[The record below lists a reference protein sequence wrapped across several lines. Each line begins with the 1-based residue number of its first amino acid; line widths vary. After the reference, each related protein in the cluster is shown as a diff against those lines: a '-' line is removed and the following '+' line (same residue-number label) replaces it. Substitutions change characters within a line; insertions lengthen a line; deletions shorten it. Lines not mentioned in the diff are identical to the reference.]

1 MLALQQHSCTVGH
14 LSCIQTVIGLLSHIY
29 ALLHNA
35 LGNGTVLRSS
45 IVSETLVGVT
55 EALRII
61 NTVSEYLGN
70 IDTSGPRCAR
80 GVNAVV
86 GAVAV

>member
-1 MLALQQHSCTVGH
+1 MTRVLALQQHSCTAGR

-45 IVSETLVGVT
+45 
-55 EALRII
+55 LR
-61 NTVSEYLGN
+61 N
-70 IDTSGPRCAR
+70 TSGCDRNTPYY
-80 GVNAVV
+80 
-86 GAVAV
+86 